1 MNDRYKLLAVE
12 AAEWCKQYAKGTPVA
27 WEWEEKFAELIVQ
40 ECLYQ
45 IQSIMDYT
53 DHETVEL
60 QLAELRAQRDAQ
72 IVIKEHFGIT

>member
-40 ECLYQ
+40 ECTDRLGDL
-45 IQSIMDYT
+45 MDRAFNES
-53 DHETVEL
+53 DEL
-60 QLAELRAQRDAQ
+60 EALLAARHA
-72 IVIKEHFGIT
+72 IKEHFGIT